1 MNFQQGAAKHREGSC
16 RFRACFRAES
26 TCFCLEYRVVSLCM
40 ASWWEGQWGSGGL
53 CSQLLPPGSGL
64 GDGHILGIPSWT
76 HPGTHLKCVLKTLFL
91 KEASHV
97 LEFLPPFLFSR
108 EQPNSGHWLVL
119 ALILPSCVMSLL
131 GSHHLGHSCLAPHQP
146 HCFRL
151 LFGPRIYSLSDLE
164 LGPGSRACVTTGN
177 PPPFLLE
184 LCSQPLPACLQPILH
199 ATAEGAF

>member
-131 GSHHLGHSCLAPHQP
+131 GSDHLGHSCLAPHHP
-146 HCFRL
+146 P
-151 LFGPRIYSLSDLE
+151 LF
-164 LGPGSRACVTTGN
+164 
-177 PPPFLLE
+177 
-184 LCSQPLPACLQPILH
+184 
-199 ATAEGAF
+199 